1 MFALLFQGI
10 FLGVI
15 VSVPVGPVNVICLQG
30 TVQHGKL
37 YGFKS
42 TIGGT
47 LADSIYAAIAILGL
61 NVFISF
67 VNKNQFIFEMGSSLV
82 ILTFG
87 AILLLNKTVKNEWK
101 KQATP
106 VRCIGNSVKSFFL
119 TISNPLTVLFFVAY
133 LANFKISGGS
143 LNYMLTICF
152 VMGVVI
158 GSMLWFYSLSSII
171 AHYKHRLNLNH
182 FRKINKVCGYLLCL
196 LAIVLF
202 FKSIIIK

>member
-1 MFALLFQGI
+1 MFALLLQGI

-30 TVQHGKL
+30 TVKYGKL

-47 LADSIYAAIAILGL
+47 LADSIYAAIAIMGL
-61 NVFISF
+61 NVFIAF
-67 VNKNQFIFEMGSSLV
+67 VNKNQFIFEMVSSLV

-87 AILLLNKTVKNEWK
+87 TILLMNKTVKNEWTN
-101 KQATP
+101 QTTP
-106 VRCIGNSVKSFFL
+106 VRCVGNSVKSFFL

-143 LNYMLTICF
+143 LNYMLIICF
-152 VMGVVI
+152 VLGVVI
-158 GSMLWFYSLSSII
+158 GSMLWFYSLSSVV
-171 AHYKHRLNLNH
+171 AHFKHRLNINH
-182 FRKINKVCGYLLCL
+182 FHKINKVCGYLLCI
-196 LAIVLF
+196 LALILF
-202 FKSIIIK
+202 VKSIIV